1 MSISAQEL
9 LGPLNLTHYGDG
21 LLLNL
26 SGDGGKTLS
35 LKKLGQLRQTH
46 LSQMQITNF
55 EDQRAIMGAIKLVL
69 APPKEQS
76 KR

>member
-1 MSISAQEL
+1 MSIRAQEL
-9 LGPLNLTHYGDG
+9 LAPLNLEHYGAG

-35 LKKLGQLRQTH
+35 LRKLGQLRQTH
-46 LSQMQITNF
+46 LSQMQITSF
-55 EDQRAIMGAIKLVL
+55 DDQRAIMGAIKQAL
-69 APPKEQS
+69 APPKQQS